1 MKPVDRYIQDV
12 LDNVLATPE
21 DAERLEADLRAHFAE
36 AESRGEAPSQI
47 IDHMGQPEDVAAAFN
62 AERDVPYA
70 GFWQRVVAFTGDCG
84 LLLAL
89 FLPPLSVAAV
99 AARFMPDGEISI
111 GGANGATP
119 IGWVVAL
126 VLVALAMFGIFVF
139 YFPILEARFGKTFGK
154 HLLRIRVVR
163 ENGAQISLGQAFVR
177 RLSLFFKL
185 TIPDALFV
193 PFTDKRQRALDIIA
207 KTVVVREPG
216 EQAPGWAWAVC
227 LLLPVAS
234 ALAVA
239 GLIMLCAPS

>member
-1 MKPVDRYIQDV
+1 MKPVDRYVRDV

-21 DAERLEADLRAHFAE
+21 DSARLEADLRAHFAE
-36 AESRGEAPSQI
+36 AEARGEAPSQI
-47 IDHMGQPEDVAAAFN
+47 IDHMGRPEDVAAAFN

-70 GFWQRVVAFTGDCG
+70 GFWQRVVAFTGDTG

-89 FLPPLSVAAV
+89 FLPPLSLAV
-99 AARFMPDGEISI
+99 LTVRLVPEDAS
-111 GGANGATP
+111 GATP
-119 IGWVVAL
+119 IGWVIAMCL
-126 VLVALAMFGIFVF
+126 VGLAMFGIFVF

-163 ENGAQISLGQAFVR
+163 ENGAPISLGQAFVR

-185 TIPDALFV
+185 LIPDALFV

-216 EQAPGWAWAVC
+216 EAAPGWAWAVC
-227 LLLPVAS
+227 LLLPVAT

-239 GLIMLCAPS
+239 GLAVLCAP